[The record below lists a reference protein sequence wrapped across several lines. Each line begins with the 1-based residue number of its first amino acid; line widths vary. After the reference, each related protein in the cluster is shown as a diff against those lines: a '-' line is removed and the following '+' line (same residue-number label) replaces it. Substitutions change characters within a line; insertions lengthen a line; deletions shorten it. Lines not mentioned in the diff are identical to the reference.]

1 MTILSYSS
9 IDEVVLGDMTRT
21 ERYTSQLWES
31 LEENPLYDDL
41 MEFRDVFPEVVQFEL
56 TKDKGTRHETDLKPG
71 SKYCVIKQWPLPRE
85 QVLAIDKFF
94 ADRLATDHVR
104 D

>member
-9 IDEVVLGDMTRT
+9 MDEVFLGDMTRT

-41 MEFRDVFPEVVQFEL
+41 MEFRDVFPEVVPCEL
-56 TKDKGTRHETDLKPG
+56 PKYKGNRHEINLKPG
-71 SKYCVIKQWPLPRE
+71 RSIVS
-85 QVLAIDKFF
+85 
-94 ADRLATDHVR
+94 
-104 D
+104 

>member
-41 MEFRDVFPEVVQFEL
+41 MEFRDVFPEAVPCEL
-56 TKDKGTRHETDLKPG
+56 PKKCTRHEIDLKPG
-71 SKYCVIKQWPLPRE
+71 SKYCAMTKM
-85 QVLAIDKFF
+85 
-94 ADRLATDHVR
+94 ATAM
-104 D
+104 